1 MHTVCVVAFDGIS
14 IFEMAVA
21 CEVFGVDR
29 SEMGL
34 PNYRLVVCGLEEPP
48 LRTSAGFLL
57 HPQHRLVAIDEA
69 DTVVVPGW
77 RDLAERPPEQFLA
90 ALRRAH
96 GRGVRIASVCT
107 GAFVLAAAGLLDGR
121 RVTTHWMYTHRLA
134 RQFPAIDVDPSV
146 LYVDAGD
153 GIYTSAGTAAG
164 VDLCLHLV
172 RLDHG
177 AQVANMFARRMVVHP
192 HRDGGQA
199 QFVEMP
205 MPVAPGDRRLAA
217 TLGWALE
224 HIDQPLT
231 VDQMAARA
239 SMSPRTFA
247 RRFLA
252 STGSTP
258 LRWLLLQRVAA
269 AQRMLE
275 TAELSIEEIAERCG
289 FGSAAAFRLHFG
301 RQVGTS
307 PTAYRAAFRHADLG
321 QAV

>member
-1 MHTVCVVAFDGIS
+1 MHTVCVIAFDRIS
-14 IFEMAVA
+14 VFEMAVA
-21 CEVFGVDR
+21 CEVFGIDR
-29 SEMGL
+29 SETGL
-34 PNYRLVVCGLEEPP
+34 PNYRLMVCGLEEPP

-57 HPQHRLVAIDEA
+57 HPQHRLDVLDEA
-69 DTVVVPGW
+69 DTVIMPGW
-77 RDLAERPPEQFLA
+77 RDIAERPPEQLLA
-90 ALRRAH
+90 GLRRAY
-96 GRGVRIASVCT
+96 GRGARIASVCS
-107 GAFVLAAAGLLDGR
+107 GAFALAAAGLLDGR
-121 RVTTHWMYTHRLA
+121 RATTHWMYTQRLA
-134 RQFPAIDVDPSV
+134 REYPDVDVDPSV

-177 AQVANMFARRMVVHP
+177 AHVANMFARRMVVHP

-199 QFVEMP
+199 QFVETP
-205 MPVAPGDRRLAA
+205 MPVTPADDRLAA
-217 TLGWALE
+217 TLAWALE
-224 HIDQPLT
+224 HIDQPMT
-231 VDQMAARA
+231 VDQLAARA

-252 STGSTP
+252 ATGSTP

-275 TAELSIEEIAERCG
+275 TAELSVEEIAERCG

-307 PTAYRAAFRHADLG
+307 PTAYRAAFRHAELSE
-321 QAV
+321 AV